1 MHWIVLAFQNIRYRP
16 LASLLSVLL
25 FALSIGLIVFLTQLN
40 DQLKD
45 KFEKNLAGIDLI
57 IGAKG
62 SPLQMVLCNMYHV
75 DVPTGNIPLKSAR
88 PFLNPNHPLIE
99 GAWPLSLG
107 DSYKGYRL
115 VGTNSAFID
124 LYKGQILEGEL
135 WTRSMDVVLG
145 ATVAERLEMNVGDQ
159 FQSVH
164 GLLDDDDMMHDDA
177 PAFTVSGVLE
187 QNGSVLDQLILTPS
201 ESVWHVHEDH
211 EHAHEHSEKD
221 TSAAYVETDH
231 RGHSHVEDKP
241 DGLIDLYTAEPEG
254 REVTALL
261 LRFKGRNYQSLNM
274 ARNIN
279 ENTDLMAAS
288 PAIEMN
294 RLYSMMGVGVNAM
307 EKLVYVI
314 GFVALLSIFIS
325 LYQAIRTRRYELAVL
340 RAQGASAMGLFVSI
354 CLEGVF
360 LALIGG
366 VSGILVGRGAMSLMA
381 GGLEETYKYAF
392 KAWDWSVLD
401 LYFVL
406 TGLVLA
412 ILAATIPAVSAFK
425 MNVHKVLSEA

>member
-16 LASLLSVLL
+16 LNSLLSVLL
-25 FALSIGLIVFLTQLN
+25 FALSIGLIVFLTELN
-40 DQLKD
+40 GQLKQ
-45 KFEKNLAGIDLI
+45 KFENNLAGIDLI

-107 DSYKGYRL
+107 DSYKGYRV
-115 VGTNSAFID
+115 VGTDASFLD
-124 LYKGQILEGEL
+124 LYNGQVEKGSI
-135 WTRSMDVVLG
+135 WTKSMDVILG
-145 ATVAERLEMNVGDQ
+145 ATVAERLEIAVGDQ

-177 PAFTVSGVLE
+177 PAFTVTGILS

-211 EHAHEHSEKD
+211 EHAHDHDQADS
-221 TSAAYVETDH
+221 SQIFVETDH
-231 RGHSHVEDKP
+231 SSHSHAEDKP
-241 DGLIDLYTAEPEG
+241 EGLLDLYTSEPEG
-254 REVTALL
+254 KEITSLL
-261 LRFKGRNYQSLNM
+261 LRFKGRSYQSLNM

-340 RAQGASAMGLFVSI
+340 RAQGASGLGLFVSI
-354 CLEGVF
+354 CLEGLL

-366 VSGILVGRGAMSLMA
+366 VTGILIGRSALSLMA
-381 GGLEETYKYAF
+381 ESLEQTYRYAF
-392 KAWDWSVLD
+392 KAWDWSSNDV
-401 LYFVL
+401 YFIL
-406 TGLVLA
+406 IGLLLAVLA
-412 ILAATIPAVSAFK
+412 AAFPAISAFR
-425 MNVHKVLSEA
+425 MNVHKVLSES